1 MKRSLTI
8 PTSLAVVALSACAG
22 GPDVSTGP
30 DANPSAARGLLV
42 AAAADGPVPLEV
54 DSVPP
59 VFAGG
64 VAEVARIA
72 TQGGAWLG
80 ATFVPMPYGQGS
92 DRRRLVFRFAE
103 PSGSP
108 AEICA
113 GTAPTG
119 ALPPPPPRLLAVFCD
134 GRRPVADATGTA
146 DGPELADAD
155 RLVGAVMDRL
165 FPGRA
170 GDYYYSYPGVS
181 LGVGIGSGGRFGLG
195 GGLHF

>member
-103 PSGSP
+103 GVVLF
-108 AEICA
+108 ICVCWW
-113 GTAPTG
+113 
-119 ALPPPPPRLLAVFCD
+119 LARRRFEFDEWSVFWFDFMIHC
-134 GRRPVADATGTA
+134 VL
-146 DGPELADAD
+146 E
-155 RLVGAVMDRL
+155 MS
-165 FPGRA
+165 F
-170 GDYYYSYPGVS
+170 
-181 LGVGIGSGGRFGLG
+181 F
-195 GGLHF
+195 FF